1 MSDEIEKGTPPSV
14 PAVKAGSKK
23 PGPGRPPK
31 AKAPVKPAEPTAPAP
46 DDEDDDDDDGA
57 QGGRSFLET
66 ATKSIDDLLGL

>member
-31 AKAPVKPAEPTAPAP
+31 AKAPVKPAEPPAP
-46 DDEDDDDDDGA
+46 NDEDDDDDDA
-57 QGGRSFLET
+57 QDGSFVEK
-66 ATKSIDDLLGL
+66 ATQALDNLLGL

>member
-14 PAVKAGSKK
+14 PAVKAGAKK

-31 AKAPVKPAEPTAPAP
+31 AKSPVKPAEPPAPAP

-57 QGGRSFLET
+57 QGGSFVAK
-66 ATKSIDDLLGL
+66 ATQALDNLLGL